1 MKNYESFYFKSL
13 GNTCALEK
21 IEKEEFYTLFKEPL
35 LLTKVSLSWEII
47 DNDDMVKLK
56 MSIFNE
62 NKRIESVYFR
72 KEIKTLVFIFKKK
85 TGLFYF
91 GEYTKPFRKKK
102 MVGTIKTFPQVC
114 MTDKFIGQLRV
125 LFKMLQSSDWKKSQ
139 FVKDYVVEYRGIL
152 EQYQNKVLDFI
163 GYPREK
169 MRLTDFVFLL
179 KLRKYDVKIPNNWT
193 TFVYMYL
200 HKKNVKLN
208 NYNLVDC
215 FLMRNDKIGNIY
227 TKKYKKFF
235 NTADITPL
243 DAINIVGNL
252 RILKSLV
259 GPDYFKE
266 YDLNDLKE
274 NLHGFSFFN
283 SQFIQYITNQDR
295 LNIHRYIL
303 KSLEV
308 GNRNLHS
315 LHDHL
320 GYIHELHERIG
331 TSPRF
336 VFKSLEEFENEHYEL
351 SNMVHKMRNGYMV
364 RNYDPKFEKLFYD
377 SFDGFEVKLLK
388 NSDEYVEESNHQRN
402 CVKTYTKDKD
412 CFILSL
418 RDSDNKR
425 ITIEYEK
432 SYNGVI
438 RKQTYGFAN
447 SQVDLNIYGK
457 ALSMLDTTI
466 ENYFKKTDDLQYEMI
481 TKTIINE
488 FYQYTHPQKISW
500 KNLETKNSYSIF
512 EEENFN
518 FTTNF

>member
-1 MKNYESFYFKSL
+1 MKNYESFYFKSI
-13 GNTCALEK
+13 GKASILEK
-21 IEKEEFYTLFKEPL
+21 IEKEVFYTLFKEPVY
-35 LLTKVSLSWEII
+35 LTKVSLFWELI
-47 DNDDMVKLK
+47 DNDDIIKLK

-62 NKRIESVYFR
+62 NKRVESVYFR
-72 KEIKTLVFIFKKK
+72 KEIKTLVFLFKKK

-102 MVGTIKTFPQVC
+102 MVGTIKTFPNEC
-114 MTDKFIGQLRV
+114 KTDKFIGQLRV
-125 LFKMLQSSDWKKSQ
+125 LFKMLQSFDWKNSQ
-139 FVKDYVVEYRGIL
+139 FVKDYVAEYRSVL
-152 EQYQNKVLDFI
+152 EQYQNKVLDFV

-169 MRLTDFVFLL
+169 MRLKDFVFLL
-179 KLRKYDVKIPNNWT
+179 KLKKYEVKIPDNWRI
-193 TFVYMYL
+193 FVYMYL
-200 HKKNVKLN
+200 QKKNVKLN

-215 FLMRNDKIGNIY
+215 FLMRNNKIGNTY

-235 NTADITPL
+235 NTADINPL
-243 DAINIVGNL
+243 EAINIVSNL
-252 RILKSLV
+252 RFLKNLV

-266 YDLNDLKE
+266 YDTNDLKE
-274 NLHGFSFFN
+274 NLNGYLFFTG
-283 SQFIQYITNQDR
+283 QFIRYITNQDR

-315 LHDHL
+315 LNDHL
-320 GYIHELHERIG
+320 RYIHELHERIG

-364 RNYDPKFEKLFYD
+364 RNYDPKFEKLFYN
-377 SFDGFEVKLLK
+377 SFDGFDVKLLK

-402 CVKTYTKDKD
+402 CVKTYTKNKD
-412 CFILSL
+412 CFIVSL
-418 RDSDNKR
+418 RDNDNKR
-425 ITIEYEK
+425 ITIEYVK

-457 ALSMLDTTI
+457 ALSMLDKTI
-466 ENYFKKTDDLQYEMI
+466 EKYFKKIDDFQYEMI
-481 TKTIINE
+481 TKTTINE
-488 FYQYTHPQKISW
+488 FYQYTHPEKISW
-500 KNLETKNSYSIF
+500 KNLEILQLNDIF
-512 EEENFN
+512 EQDFN
-518 FTTNF
+518 FTIN